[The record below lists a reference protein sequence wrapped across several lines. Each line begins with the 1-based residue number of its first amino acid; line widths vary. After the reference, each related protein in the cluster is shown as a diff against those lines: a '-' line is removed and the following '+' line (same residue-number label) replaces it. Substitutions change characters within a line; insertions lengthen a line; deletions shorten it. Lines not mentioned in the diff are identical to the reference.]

1 MESAYNFT
9 KVFAAACLGMLLFGI
24 VMISLGSILPEL
36 MTKYGL
42 DERQAGALASLL
54 PFGVLAGSLLFGPI
68 VDRYSYRGLLIISA
82 LLILAGL
89 EGIAFADDT
98 ATLNLSLLLIGIGGG
113 AINGGTNALVADIS
127 ADRPGSRGANLSF
140 LGVFFGIGALGMPAI
155 LGLLAQYFAYDR
167 ILAGIG
173 LFILAP
179 VLFFFVIRFPQ
190 PKQEQGIPLRQWAGL
205 LRDAHLLLLSFFLFF
220 QSAVEGVAN
229 NWTTAFLQGRA
240 DMAPANALYVLSL
253 FVLGMTLTRL
263 LLAGLL
269 RHLRP
274 YLVLGASL
282 VLALAACLL
291 LWRGGAPGATAGLAL
306 LGVGVAA
313 GFPVLLGYIGDLFAA
328 VSGTAF
334 SIALSIALFGNI
346 LANYGMGRAAE
357 AYGLGVFPWLLAGAL
372 AVQVLLLGLI
382 VRRLRR
388 KTNI

>member
-1 MESAYNFT
+1 MEPTYHFT

-42 DERQAGALASLL
+42 DERQAGGLASLL
-54 PFGVLAGSLLFGPI
+54 PFGVLAGSLLFGPV

-89 EGIAFADDT
+89 EGIAFAGDT
-98 ATLNLSLLLIGIGGG
+98 ATLNISLLLIGIGGG

-140 LGVFFGIGALGMPAI
+140 LGVFFGVGALGMPAI
-155 LGLLAQYFAYDR
+155 LGLLANYFSYDR

-190 PKQEQGIPLRQWAGL
+190 PKQERGIPLRQWAGL
-205 LRDAHLLLLSFFLFF
+205 LRDANLLLLSFFLFF

-240 DMAPANALYVLSL
+240 GMAPAHALYVLSL
-253 FVLGMTLTRL
+253 LILGMTLTRL
-263 LLAGLL
+263 VLAGLL

-274 YLVLGASL
+274 YLVLAVS
-282 VLALAACLL
+282 LALSLAAGLL
-291 LWRGGAPGATAGLAL
+291 LWRGGPAGATAGLVL

-346 LANYGMGRAAE
+346 LANYGMGLAAE
-357 AYGLGVFPWLLAGAL
+357 AYGLAAFPLLLTGTL
-372 AVQVLLLGLI
+372 AVQVLLLGVI
-382 VRRLRR
+382 IRRLRG
-388 KTNI
+388 KTDM